1 MGIKESKI
9 SEEIEENKLTFI
21 RQESRQTCLSDTN
34 RKRDTNECTTT
45 YIYSKNG
52 QEFNYPTMLPNV
64 YHPDDPSNFKLIETN
79 YKIEYSHFHDQY
91 REQPKYTYKNLI
103 TQENFT
109 TDSKIKGAKNNSD

>member
-45 YIYSKNG
+45 YI
-52 QEFNYPTMLPNV
+52 
-64 YHPDDPSNFKLIETN
+64 
-79 YKIEYSHFHDQY
+79 
-91 REQPKYTYKNLI
+91 
-103 TQENFT
+103 
-109 TDSKIKGAKNNSD
+109 